1 MCATFAISTMMHYC
15 DGEKDTLRSLNAGIP
30 VVEVAEAEKPQLLQP
45 MRISADRFAL
55 FEQINKA
62 LSSF

>member
-1 MCATFAISTMMHYC
+1 MKHYC

-55 FEQINKA
+55 FEQRNKA